1 MWAVKQDITLLLLTS
16 VFLVSYLA
24 YRAAQQRVALLVIQ
38 VYHCICITHLDAAL
52 AATSVPTA
60 INVRELIQI
69 LHAQRV
75 TLDFILPAK
84 LVVQVAQHLVV
95 AAHQHQRVLPAKT

>member
-1 MWAVKQDITLLLLTS
+1 
-16 VFLVSYLA
+16 
-24 YRAAQQRVALLVIQ
+24 VIQ
-38 VYHCICITHLDAAL
+38 VYHYIFIIFQDAAL

-75 TLDFILPAK
+75 ILDIILSAQ
-84 LVVQVAQHLVV
+84 LAVQVAQYNAV
-95 AAHQHQRVLPAKT
+95 AARQHQRVLPAET